1 MNNQKGMTLIEI
13 LAVIAI
19 ISIIASLAVLNLSKF
34 RNARTLQNTT
44 EDVVSFLNLARNN
57 TIASLNS
64 SNYGVH
70 FEEDQMFLF
79 EGLSYN
85 SLAENNQR
93 IIFEPSVRIKSGGI
107 NLNGGG
113 NDVVFKK
120 ISGDT
125 LNYGTIVLELRS
137 DVNQFRTI
145 TINKLGIISRNQ

>member
-64 SNYGVH
+64 NNFGVH
-70 FEEDQMFLF
+70 FEEDRMILF
-79 EGLSYN
+79 EGLNYD
-85 SLAENNQR
+85 SLAQSNQE
-93 IIFEPSVRIKSGGI
+93 IVFESSVKVKSNGI

-113 NDVVFKK
+113 NDVIFKK

-125 LNYGTIVLELRS
+125 LNYGTIILELNS
-137 DVNQFRTI
+137 DESTFRTI
-145 TINKLGIISRNQ
+145 TINQLGVISRN